1 MVPTLLVR
9 VVRYSFFADPE
20 EAQRRKQRLEERFSK
35 PPPRVEKG
43 GRMTRHQMALKK
55 EDTRIRRRKTLEKKK
70 KQPQPSVQEN
80 AKPPS
85 KAHNKKKSA
94 PEKAVTPAP
103 SPVKSQKTRKP
114 APARETSGTRRSTR
128 YSNLV
133 VVSFFV
139 IENTLQGMKSVVSK
153 VPFQMYVAISSVPF
167 QRHKMVTSSVPL

>member
-1 MVPTLLVR
+1 
-9 VVRYSFFADPE
+9 
-20 EAQRRKQRLEERFSK
+20 
-35 PPPRVEKG
+35 
-43 GRMTRHQMALKK
+43 MTRHQMALKK
-55 EDTRIRRRKTLEKKK
+55 EDTRIKRRKTLEKKK

-80 AKPPS
+80 TKPPS
-85 KAHNKKKSA
+85 KAHNKKSA
-94 PEKAVTPAP
+94 PEKAVALAP
-103 SPVKSQKTRKP
+103 SPVKNQKTRKP